1 MNKDKNKNMDINSN
15 NEEVKVENKDVDVN
29 DSQQTEEKTE
39 NTAKSSTRSGKSKGK
54 TSKHKSL
61 KEELIETL
69 SEDEIKELL
78 VSKKALEETKSI
90 LEEKDVLIKEYE
102 DLLKRQQAEFE
113 NYRKRINREIEE
125 NKKYANVEIILDI
138 INVLD
143 DFERAINSAKSSRD
157 FNALLEGIMLIERQ
171 LKSILEKKYGVK
183 MIEAVGKEFDPS
195 MHDAIMM
202 EESDEV
208 DEDTVVEDFQKGY
221 IMHDRVIRPSK
232 VKVAKAVGASNV
244 TPNFDGINNLNNERT
259 DDTTSNENIDK
270 NDENIS
276 EKGE

>member
-1 MNKDKNKNMDINSN
+1 MDIKDNRA
-15 NEEVKVENKDVDVN
+15 EANKADAADI
-29 DSQQTEEKTE
+29 QTEEKY
-39 NTAKSSTRSGKSKGK
+39 KSSKSSRSEGKSKGK
-54 TSKHKSL
+54 ASKHKSIKAEL
-61 KEELIETL
+61 LDSLTEE
-69 SEDEIKELL
+69 EIKELIVAKETL
-78 VSKKALEETKSI
+78 AETKKL

-125 NKKYANVEIILDI
+125 NKKYANVEVILDI

-143 DFERAINSAKSSRD
+143 DFERAIDAARSSKD
-157 FNALLEGIMLIERQ
+157 FNALLEGIVMIEKQ
-171 LKSILEKKYGVK
+171 LRGILEKKYGVK
-183 MIEAVGKEFDPS
+183 RIEAVGKEFDPS
-195 MHDAIMM
+195 IHDAIMM

-221 IMHDRVIRPSK
+221 IMYDRVIRPSK
-232 VKVAKAVGASNV
+232 VKVAKATGPSPKPDFNLE
-244 TPNFDGINNLNNERT
+244 GIKDINEKRV
-259 DDTTSNENIDK
+259 DDATSSENIDN